1 MTYDV
6 FEIRFVE
13 YVARDVSAPTVTNYL
28 KALTAE
34 RVVAGVAAN
43 GYVDANGYRAI
54 PHGATP

>member
-6 FEIRFVE
+6 FEIRFVD
-13 YVARDVSAPTVTNYL
+13 YVARDITAKAVTNYL
-28 KALTAE
+28 QALTE
-34 RVVAGVAAN
+34 QRVIDGVAAN